1 MDHNNF
7 KLLAIRPLSGTSPHL
22 LKSLELNCIYRFYND
37 YSYDLADDNSIKSIN
52 YTSTVPTNLYGKNIN
67 VSAIVGENGS
77 GKSGLME
84 LFYYATLICNQKH
97 LNKGDE
103 NVLEDRI
110 NIELILQSH
119 NELIKILHINNENT
133 NTKKYSRKSIGGDI
147 VYEIERNQ
155 DVSNN
160 GFDFYTNVLNYS
172 IYGLNANLIPWVDLI
187 FHKNDAYQLPIVIN
201 PFKEL
206 GNFDINKEY
215 MLMQSRAVFYTYVLG
230 LKEVIENIYIHHIHF
245 EIDINKILRINHSH
259 EKTFNVLEDF
269 IKSNINIEKY
279 NKLLF
284 KDSYDK
290 LLSLETIGSYFNIK
304 IETNEKDIDYASI
317 FKDSIHEIDFYK
329 ALTYLYIF
337 KKLYKISKI
346 YKKYKK
352 YRFLFSGKLPFDFS
366 FKSSSE
372 AILINRN
379 DYPKIDS
386 NTRNSINKQI
396 VYEQIMQNLDLLLG
410 ANDDNLS
417 KDDLLSI
424 RQEFMSF
431 YEVNNSEDN
440 KIKKHLNN
448 IVFAENNILDNVE
461 PIRRLVEKLFDS
473 EEFRGYLFSQY
484 ITELQNDNSHITF
497 KLKQAIN
504 YFEFDIFDSID
515 FKNSS
520 IYTKE
525 TNGLKVKVNIK
536 NEYFKSREKIEDI
549 PLAVFNHVLQ
559 VVKVNEKDEDKR
571 NELVSNKK
579 LSTFSYTSLSSG
591 EQHTINSVLTVAYH
605 IFNLLSISEGTGLV
619 KYKNI
624 NLIFDELELYLH
636 PEYQRRY
643 VKNLINILNEIS
655 KVTQQENINYNIIM
669 VTHSPFILSDIPSQ
683 NILKLKDGKS
693 KEQDNINSF
702 AANIYDLLKDEF
714 FLEDG
719 AIGAYAQKYI
729 NDLIKDLEKIK
740 TDVSKEVINNLKN
753 RIGIIGEE
761 LIRYKLEDLLM
772 EKTRSV
778 SEEIIV
784 LEQRLKELKSK
795 QNETD

>member
-1 MDHNNF
+1 
-7 KLLAIRPLSGTSPHL
+7 
-22 LKSLELNCIYRFYND
+22 
-37 YSYDLADDNSIKSIN
+37 
-52 YTSTVPTNLYGKNIN
+52 
-67 VSAIVGENGS
+67 
-77 GKSGLME
+77 
-84 LFYYATLICNQKH
+84 
-97 LNKGDE
+97 
-103 NVLEDRI
+103 
-110 NIELILQSH
+110 
-119 NELIKILHINNENT
+119 
-133 NTKKYSRKSIGGDI
+133 
-147 VYEIERNQ
+147 
-155 DVSNN
+155 
-160 GFDFYTNVLNYS
+160 
-172 IYGLNANLIPWVDLI
+172 
-187 FHKNDAYQLPIVIN
+187 
-201 PFKEL
+201 
-206 GNFDINKEY
+206 
-215 MLMQSRAVFYTYVLG
+215 
-230 LKEVIENIYIHHIHF
+230 
-245 EIDINKILRINHSH
+245 
-259 EKTFNVLEDF
+259 
-269 IKSNINIEKY
+269 
-279 NKLLF
+279 
-284 KDSYDK
+284 
-290 LLSLETIGSYFNIK
+290 
-304 IETNEKDIDYASI
+304 
-317 FKDSIHEIDFYK
+317 
-329 ALTYLYIF
+329 
-337 KKLYKISKI
+337 
-346 YKKYKK
+346 
-352 YRFLFSGKLPFDFS
+352 
-366 FKSSSE
+366 
-372 AILINRN
+372 
-379 DYPKIDS
+379 
-386 NTRNSINKQI
+386 
-396 VYEQIMQNLDLLLG
+396 
-410 ANDDNLS
+410 
-417 KDDLLSI
+417 
-424 RQEFMSF
+424 MSF